1 MLNNSLPEQQPDYGD
16 LTPPRT
22 LRDHVAN
29 AMANYFDSL
38 EGQPP
43 VDLYNLVMSE
53 VEPPLLQAVMKQ
65 TRNNQSR
72 TAEMLGLNRGTL
84 RKKLKQYNL
93 L

>member
-1 MLNNSLPEQQPDYGD
+1 MLQQPDTSRSIDYGD
-16 LTPPRT
+16 LSPPRS
-22 LRDHVAN
+22 LRDHVAH
-29 AMANYFDSL
+29 ALANYFDSL

-43 VDLYNLVMSE
+43 VDLYQLVMSE

-72 TAEMLGLNRGTL
+72 SAEMLGLNRGTL